1 MKKRKSSKA
10 SLGDVANAAGVS
22 KTAAGFA
29 LQNRPGVSKS
39 TRKRILKIAR
49 QLNYAPDARLATR
62 MTGIRQV
69 ASKDLLPIVWL
80 NTSREKDSWHK
91 YKFHTP
97 YFEGARERALE
108 LGYRIEEIWM
118 WQPGLTIRRIS
129 QIIYQQGIEG
139 VIVSDPIRHVRLNLD
154 HLAAVC
160 IGGGLLLPALHRITA
175 DIHFNLLLAFKSLK
189 RFGYR
194 RIGICLTQEAERF
207 SGHVIASMVLYFDSI
222 TPKSQRVTPLF
233 FPYLI
238 QDDAKES
245 VYAAWL
251 KRERPDVV
259 VGLDNRLVQ
268 WAETAGFR
276 VPEELGIV
284 HLALEDDV
292 PDWAGI
298 YANKREIGRLA
309 AESVISLIQNRQ
321 FGVPSIPS
329 TRLVRGSWR
338 AGNTLLIPRQDHSP
352 QRR

>member
-10 SLGDVANAAGVS
+10 SLGDVAKAAGVS

-29 LQNRPGVSKS
+29 LQNRAGVSRS
-39 TRKRILKIAR
+39 TRRRILKIAR

-62 MTGIRQV
+62 MTAIRQV
-69 ASKDLLPIVWL
+69 ASKDLLPIVWF
-80 NTSREKDSWHK
+80 NTNKEKDTWHK

-97 YFEGARERALE
+97 YLEGARERAFE

-118 WQPGLTIRRIS
+118 WQPGLTMRRIS

-139 VIVSDPIRHVRLNLD
+139 IIVSDPARHMRLNMD
-154 HLAAVC
+154 HLASVC
-160 IGGGLLLPALHRITA
+160 IGGGLLLPALHRITT

-222 TPKSQRVTPLF
+222 TPKSQRIPPLF

-238 QDDAKES
+238 KDEAKGMAF
-245 VYAAWL
+245 AAWL
-251 KRERPDVV
+251 KRERPEVV
-259 VGLDNRLVQ
+259 IGLDNRLVQ
-268 WAETAGFR
+268 WAKNAGFR
-276 VPEELGIV
+276 VPDELGIV
-284 HLALEDDV
+284 HLAIEDDV
-292 PDWAGI
+292 LDWAGI
-298 YANKREIGRLA
+298 YANKREVGRLA

-321 FGVPSIPS
+321 FGVPVIPS
-329 TRLVRGSWR
+329 TRLVRGSWQNGR
-338 AGNTLLIPRQDHSP
+338 TLLIPRTE
-352 QRR
+352 